1 MEIKKNSWALVLVGM
16 TLGTAW
22 AIRGQFGH
30 EQGAA
35 WAGAIGSL
43 AVLILTKRKD
53 WIAKGLIATFAGAAG
68 WGLGGMMS
76 YGILVGHGKSD
87 DFYTAYYS
95 FSTLFLIGGL
105 YGFMGGGLF
114 GAVLSDTKK
123 NPVNWNQLLLEMTAG
138 GILFYFFMVE
148 QLGIFLNPP
157 RSEVWAVC
165 LGIGAAIYWHLYRN
179 NHHAALRVA
188 LYAGI
193 GGGFGFGFGNFLQV
207 IGWVLNISFNFW
219 NVMEYS
225 LGFFGGVGLCYGVLT
240 GKWEE
245 EEEEET
251 GLPVRQM
258 FQLFMISLL
267 IPLIVWQQS
276 FEWNRIQETYSPL
289 LGGDDPTVSFLVR
302 FVPLILILTV
312 AAFWMIKY
320 NKKGITERTEIQKFF
335 FSHWFLYLLLSLI
348 ITGALRSTYRIEQY
362 LYVANYLIVVLFIG
376 KSTLVFQPT
385 EFNLGP
391 PVTILFVVMSV
402 LGIAAW
408 VAIQIH

>member
-1 MEIKKNSWALVLVGM
+1 MFDKKIIWSMLLVGM

-43 AVLILTKRKD
+43 CVLILARRKD
-53 WIAKGLIATFAGAAG
+53 WMAKGLIATFAGAAG

-95 FSTLFLIGGL
+95 FSTLFMVGGL

-123 NPVNWNQLLLEMTAG
+123 NPINWSLLILEMTAG
-138 GILFYFFMVE
+138 GILFYFFIVE

-165 LGIGAAIYWHLYRN
+165 LGIGAAIFWHLYRN

-188 LYAGI
+188 LYAGL

-207 IGWVLNISFNFW
+207 VGWISKIHFNFW

-225 LGFFGGVGLCYGVLT
+225 LGFFGGAGLCYGVLT
-240 GKWEE
+240 SIWEK
-245 EEEEET
+245 EEET
-251 GLPVRQM
+251 RLPAK
-258 FQLFMISLL
+258 QLFHLSMIALI
-267 IPLIVWQQS
+267 IPLIMWQQS
-276 FEWNRIQETYSPL
+276 FEWKRIQETYGPL
-289 LGGDDPTVSFLVR
+289 LNGDASFITS
-302 FVPLILILTV
+302 FAIWVPLIIILAV
-312 AAFWMIKY
+312 AAYWITKY
-320 NKKGITERTEIQKFF
+320 NNKGITEPLEIQKFF
-335 FSHWFLYLLLSLI
+335 YSHWIIYTVLSLI
-348 ITGALRSTYRIEQY
+348 ITGAFISIYRIEQY
-362 LYVANYLIVVLFIG
+362 LYLVNYFIVISFIG
-376 KSTLVFQPT
+376 KLTPDFQPT
-385 EFNLGP
+385 EFQLGH
-391 PVTILFVVMSV
+391 PVKLLFLIISL
-402 LGIAAW
+402 LGIVAW
-408 VAIQIH
+408 VATQIH